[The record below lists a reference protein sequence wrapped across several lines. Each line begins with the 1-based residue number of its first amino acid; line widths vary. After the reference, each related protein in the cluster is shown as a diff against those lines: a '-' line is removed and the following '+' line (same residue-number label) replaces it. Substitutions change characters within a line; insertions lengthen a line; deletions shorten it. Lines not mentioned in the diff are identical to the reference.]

1 MSDNLN
7 IALKDFKDQSSN
19 KKNTTNIKGKEYA
32 TVPLRLAIAR
42 KHFGTKL
49 DLKSE
54 LIYQDDKKV
63 IVQCHLYID
72 GQHIADGLAE
82 EIRDSSFIN
91 KTSAM
96 ENAQTSAWGRA
107 LAGLGFHM
115 DMIASAEEV
124 SSAVEQ
130 QSNDLTNAIDELKKV
145 SHGGNYRSWL
155 TKFKPIM
162 QRAKQDNE
170 LAYEKFKIE
179 YNEELK
185 QLKSKGVQI
194 NG

>member
-7 IALKDFKDQSSN
+7 NALKDFKEQAKHN
-19 KKNTTNIKGKEYA
+19 NQKIHGKEYA

-49 DLKSE
+49 DLTSQ
-54 LIYQDDKKV
+54 LIYHDEKRV
-63 IVQCHLYID
+63 VVQAHIYID
-72 GQHIADGLAE
+72 GQHVADGLAE
-82 EIRDSSFIN
+82 EIRASSFIN
-91 KTSAM
+91 KTSAL

-107 LAGLGFHM
+107 LAGLGLHM

-130 QSNDLTNAIDELKKV
+130 QSNELTNAIDELKKV

-162 QRAKQDNE
+162 QKAKQDNQ
-170 LAYEKFKIE
+170 LAYEKFKVE

>member
-1 MSDNLN
+1 MSNSLN
-7 IALKDFKDQSSN
+7 DALKDFKQQASSSN
-19 KKNTTNIKGKEYA
+19 IKIHGKEYA

-54 LIYQDDKKV
+54 V
-63 IVQCHLYID
+63 IFHDEKRVVVQAHIYID
-72 GQHIADGLAE
+72 GQHVADGLAE
-82 EIRDSSFIN
+82 EIRSSTFIN
-91 KTSAM
+91 KTSAL

-107 LAGLGFHM
+107 LASLGLHM

-130 QSNDLTNAIDELKKV
+130 QSKDLTSALEELSKV
-145 SHGGNYRSWL
+145 SHGGSYQEWL
-155 TKFKPIM
+155 NKYKTKM
-162 QRAKQDNE
+162 QEMKSKNPP
-170 LAYEKFKIE
+170 AYEKFK
-179 YNEELK
+179 EEFAIQK
-185 QLKSKGVQI
+185 KSLEKKGVNL

>member
-7 IALKDFKDQSSN
+7 NALKDFKEQSKHN
-19 KKNTTNIKGKEYA
+19 NQKIHGKEYA

-49 DLKSE
+49 DLTSQV
-54 LIYQDDKKV
+54 IYHDEKRV
-63 IVQCHLYID
+63 VVQAHIYID
-72 GQHIADGLAE
+72 GQHVADGLAE
-82 EIRDSSFIN
+82 EIRASSFIN
-91 KTSAM
+91 KTSAL

-107 LAGLGFHM
+107 LAGLGLHM

-130 QSNDLTNAIDELKKV
+130 QSNVLTTALDELSKV
-145 SHGGNYRSWL
+145 SHGGSYQEWL
-155 TKFKPIM
+155 TKNKQTM
-162 QRAKQDNE
+162 QDVKQKNPP
-170 LAYEKFKIE
+170 AYKKFIE
-179 YNEELK
+179 EFNAH
-185 QLKSKGVQI
+185 KSKLIAKGVI